1 MAEVR
6 VIDLVKRFGSV
17 PIIHG
22 ISLTVSDHEFMA
34 LVGPSG
40 CGKSTTLRV
49 IAGLEAASGGDI
61 HVAGRRVND
70 VEPSERNV
78 AMVFQGYALYPH
90 MNVFDNMS
98 FSLKVAGLSRSVR
111 EERVR
116 EAAAIL
122 QLEPY
127 LNRRPADL
135 SGGQRQRVA
144 MGRAIVR
151 RPGVFLFDEPLS
163 NLDAKL
169 RTEMRTEIKRIHA
182 EVGATTIYVT
192 HDQVEAM
199 TLGDRI
205 VILRDGAIEQIGTP
219 YEIYETPSNAFVAS
233 FFGSPPMNLAEAEVE
248 DGELVLDGGARL
260 PLGQAHRALVTAGER
275 LTVGLRAD
283 DIAPAG
289 HGLDVSNGHR
299 WQVNAVLAEPL
310 GSESLVLFDHA
321 GASQWFSK
329 MLKPRPVQPG
339 EPLELTL
346 DVDKLH
352 LFRGRSGERVQ
363 SANRSGPGADRR

>member
-6 VIDLVKRFGSV
+6 VTDLVKRFGSV
-17 PIIHG
+17 PVIHG
-22 ISLTVSDHEFMA
+22 ISLTVSDHEFVA

-40 CGKSTTLRV
+40 CGKSTTLRM

-70 VEPSERNV
+70 VEPSERDV

-98 FSLKVAGLSRSVR
+98 FSLKVAGVPRSVR

-205 VILRDGAIEQIGTP
+205 VILRDGVIEQIGTP
-219 YEIYETPSNAFVAS
+219 YEIYETPRNAFVAS

-260 PLGQAHRALVTAGER
+260 PLGQAHRALVAAGER

-289 HGLDVSNGHR
+289 HELDVSNGHR
-299 WQVNAVLAEPL
+299 WRVNAVLSEPL
-310 GSESLVLFDHA
+310 GSESLLLFDRA
-321 GASQWFSK
+321 GTGQWFSK

-346 DVDKLH
+346 DLDKLH
-352 LFRGRSGERVQ
+352 LFRGRSGERV
-363 SANRSGPGADRR
+363 